1 MTTVVVEDQTFLR
14 EILTEVCRRDLHH
27 EKVIAAADG
36 LKGLEAILANRPE
49 TVLLDLELPN
59 LDGFD
64 VIRMTRAAGIK
75 PRFLIFSAHLDDYTV
90 YRVEKALVPGFLDK
104 ELQGIKPLQ
113 EAIRSVSQG
122 GTSFSEQFLRM
133 KHRRHADPARFDLVL
148 TQREIE
154 ILTMVGDLMSDY
166 EIASELEVADET
178 IARHRYNIRKKLGTG
193 GKLLDDLLKYAQN
206 NGFRRSVA
214 RKATP

>member
-14 EILTEVCRRDLHH
+14 EILAEVCRRDLHH
-27 EKVIAAADG
+27 EQVIAAADG

-59 LDGFD
+59 LDGFEI
-64 VIRMTRAAGIK
+64 IRMARAAGLK
-75 PRFLIFSAHLDDYTV
+75 PRFLIFSSHLDEYTV

-104 ELQGIKPLQ
+104 ELQGLKPLQ
-113 EAIRSVSQG
+113 QAIQTVSEG
-122 GTSFSEQFLRM
+122 GTCFSEQFLRM
-133 KHRRHADPARFDLVL
+133 KNRRHADPNRFDLVL

-154 ILTMVGDLMSDY
+154 ILTMVGDLMTDY
-166 EIASELEVADET
+166 EIGSELEVADET

-206 NGFRRSVA
+206 NGFRRSIA
-214 RKATP
+214 RKAIL